1 MVGAMATFAYR
12 VLPPRAAFWASLE
25 PGEVALMVRHLEHLR
40 RLKEEGTV
48 QFVGRA
54 EDAPG
59 QGGYGFVLIEAKDAA
74 HAQRIAR
81 SDPAVTE
88 GLMRLELQPFT
99 VVFGGAA
106 AAEGATPGSTPGAG
120 PTQ

>member
-1 MVGAMATFAYR
+1 MATFVYR
-12 VLPPRAAFWASLE
+12 ILPPRAEFWASLD
-25 PGEVALMVRHLEHLR
+25 PGEVALMARHLEHLR
-40 RLKEEGTV
+40 QLKEEGTV

-59 QGGYGFVLIEAKDAA
+59 QGGYGLVVIEAKNSA

-88 GLMRLELQPFT
+88 GLMGLELQPFT
-99 VVFGGAA
+99 VVFGGVAA
-106 AAEGATPGSTPGAG
+106 GEATKPEAR
-120 PTQ
+120 PTR

>member
-1 MVGAMATFAYR
+1 MVTFVYR
-12 VLPPRAAFWASLE
+12 ILPPRAEFWASLE
-25 PGEVALMVRHLEHLR
+25 PGEVALMARHLEHLR

-59 QGGYGFVLIEAKDAA
+59 QGGYGFVVIEAKDEM

-99 VVFGGAA
+99 VVFSGAA
-106 AAEGATPGSTPGAG
+106 GTEGSKPGAG